1 MKYLAPLAAAM
12 ALAAGPIFAQ
22 NVPVPGVEF
31 MAQWDLNGDGKVT
44 LDEARERRGDIFT
57 MFDQNGDG
65 TYSADEIAMIDE
77 HREMEREAGMGPGHQ
92 LPEGM
97 QPGQG
102 LGMGQGPGNGI
113 GQGPGKGGMAPGRGM
128 GPGQGL
134 GQGLGQGPGQGRGLG
149 PGGNAAAVAGFDTPA
164 GEGLMIFDRNGDRV
178 ISRTEFVA
186 GTDLWFRMRDRNGD
200 GMITGADFGP
210 GN

>member
-102 LGMGQGPGNGI
+102 LGMGQGPGNG
-113 GQGPGKGGMAPGRGM
+113 M
-128 GPGQGL
+128 